1 MTIEEIFLSSSDGSS
16 YEVRLY
22 YNKESLLR
30 KDISSHAHPAY
41 EISIPGNCNGVYTV
55 NEKQIP
61 FQSGDLFFFRSN
73 ESHHISYLDAKE
85 EPVCAGIHFYP
96 NIFWTSDFSE
106 SVGTLLRYFSM
117 NNHSFS
123 NYHGANEPCTRQI
136 MEYVNDIKKEF
147 AEKKSEY
154 SLRIKMD
161 ILNILISI
169 MRNDPIET
177 AEDTSYS
184 RDQIHNISQVMSYI
198 DTHFEEEITISQLA
212 DSINMSVSYLSHL
225 FGRITGFSIWDYVVS
240 KRIYEAQKLLLNTNE
255 NVITI
260 ASRCGFNNSAYF
272 NKRFRELTGMTPK
285 EYRKK

>member
-1 MTIEEIFLSSSDGSS
+1 MTIEEIFLSSNDGNS

-22 YNKESLLR
+22 YNKEPLLR
-30 KDISSHAHPAY
+30 KGLGHHAHPAF
-41 EISIPGNCNGVYTV
+41 EVSIPGNCSGIYTV
-55 NEKQIP
+55 SEKQIP
-61 FQSGDLFFFRSN
+61 FQPGDLFFFRSN
-73 ESHHISYLDAKE
+73 EPHHISHLEADE

-96 NIFWTSDFSE
+96 NLLWTSTSPE
-106 SVGTLLRYFSM
+106 SVGILQRFFSM
-117 NNHSFS
+117 NNCSFS
-123 NYHGANEPCTRQI
+123 NRYKANEPCCRQI
-136 MEYVNDIKKEF
+136 MEYVKDIQEEF
-147 AEKKSEY
+147 AEKKTEY
-154 SLRIKMD
+154 GLRIKTD

-169 MRNDPIET
+169 MRNDPVEM
-177 AEDTSYS
+177 EESTSYT
-184 RDQIHNISQVMSYI
+184 RDQILNVSQVMSYI
-198 DTHFEEEITISQLA
+198 DAHFEEEITIRQLA

-225 FGRITGFSIWDYVVS
+225 FGKVAGFSVWDYLVS